1 MTDYWAK
8 LVAHRVTRRRAVAT
22 AGGFAAGAAL
32 LAACGGG
39 NKSSSKESAP
49 SLVYVPKEAT
59 NVTKGGTFTS
69 TAGDVQSFTTV
80 GPLGAPD
87 SVAAAHGY
95 SRLVKQKVYKYPEE
109 ALPTAAPDAATS
121 WEASPD
127 GLTYTFKLRPNFK
140 FDPRPPTS
148 GRAMTSADVK
158 YSWQVFVKT
167 NAFRTYLAQET
178 NPDAPVTSFETPDA
192 NTVVFKMA
200 YPSAPFLPYLTWN
213 RILTVMPVEADG
225 KFDAKMDMRGS
236 GAWRLKEYKP
246 SSLQSYEPNPDWY
259 DAAKMNFSG
268 MTFYNV
274 PEYAARL
281 SQFTAGNLADM
292 GGTGVLQQDIL
303 STKRDH
309 PELLLKPIDRLKL
322 YQEFIRFSYLP
333 NQPFFDERVR
343 RAASM
348 LIDRDLLIETVNETK
363 LFTDAGFKVEK
374 RWATSVAVGEPWWLD
389 PKGKDFGPEAAVFKF
404 DPAEAK
410 KMLRAAGYNSAIKTQ
425 FVIAANSPTDLEREA
440 TILANMIAAGGDFEI
455 AFKKAEL
462 ASDWRPNYHFN
473 GDKHEGM
480 AYGFFRN
487 TFPDV
492 DIPMFFFM
500 KSGDPQ
506 AGHLAADGK
515 PDTVLDGL
523 YKKQRGETDFNK
535 RMEVMKEIQRYMAK
549 HMYTLSSA
557 GDATRFELAQPWLGN
572 WGVYRTYS
580 PDGGPSNELYPYLFI
595 DSARKK

>member
-1 MTDYWAK
+1 MTAYWDNLTA
-8 LVAHRVTRRRAVAT
+8 RRTSRRRVLTT
-22 AGGFAAGAAL
+22 AGGLAAGAAF

-39 NKSSSKESAP
+39 SSTTKETPS
-49 SLVYVPKEAT
+49 SLVYVPKEASGA
-59 NVTKGGTFTS
+59 TKGGTFTS
-69 TAGDVQSFTTV
+69 TAGDVGSFTTV

-109 ALPTAAPDAATS
+109 ALPAAAPDAATS

-127 GLTYTFKLRPNFK
+127 GLTVTFKLRPNFK

-158 YSWQVFVKT
+158 YSWQVFAKT

-178 NPDAPVTSFETPDA
+178 NPEAPVTALETPDA

-200 YPSAPFLPYLTWN
+200 YPSAPFMPYLTWN

-225 KFDAKMDMRGS
+225 KFDPKTDMRGT

-259 DAAKMNFSG
+259 DASKMSFAG
-268 MTFYNV
+268 LTFYNV

-281 SQFTAGNLADM
+281 SQFTAGNLAEM
-292 GGTGVLQQDIL
+292 GGSGVLQQDIL
-303 STKRDH
+303 ATKKAH
-309 PELLLKPIDRLKL
+309 PELLLKPVDKLKL

-333 NQPFFDERVR
+333 NQPFIDERVR

-348 LIDRDLLIETVNETK
+348 LIDRDLLIDTVNETK
-363 LFTDAGFKVEK
+363 QFTDAGFKVDK
-374 RWATSVAVGEPWWLD
+374 RWATVLAVGEPWWLD
-389 PKGKDFGPEAAVFKF
+389 PKGKDFGPEASVFKF

-410 KMLRAAGYNSAIKTQ
+410 KMVRAAGYNSAIKTQ
-425 FVIAANSPTDLEREA
+425 FVIAGNSPTDLEREA
-440 TILANMIAAGGDFEI
+440 TILSNMIAAGGDFDI
-455 AFKKAEL
+455 QFKKAEL
-462 ASDWRPNYHFN
+462 ATEWRPNYHFN

-492 DIPMFFFM
+492 DIPLFFFI

-515 PDTVLDGL
+515 PDPQIEAL
-523 YKKQRGETDFNK
+523 YKKQRGETDFAK
-535 RMEVMKEIQRYMAK
+535 RSDVLKELQRYMAK
-549 HMYTLSSA
+549 KMYTLSSA

-580 PDGGPSNELYPYLFI
+580 PDGGPSNEVYPYQFL
-595 DSARKK
+595 DSSKKK

>member
-1 MTDYWAK
+1 MTNYWAD
-8 LVAHRVTRRRAVAT
+8 LTARTISRRRAIAAT
-22 AGGFAAGAAL
+22 GAVGAAAAF

-39 NKSSSKESAP
+39 SKSATQDAP
-49 SLVYVPKEAT
+49 NSLYVPKEAT
-59 NVTKGGTFTS
+59 KVTKGGIFTS
-69 TAGDVQSFTTV
+69 TAGDVASFTTV

-95 SRLVKQKVYKYPEE
+95 SRLVKQKVFKYPED

-127 GLTYTFKLRPNFK
+127 GLTVTFKLRPGFK

-148 GRAMTSADVK
+148 GRALNSADVK
-158 YSWQVFVKT
+158 YSWGIFVKT

-178 NPDAPVTSFETPDA
+178 NPEAPVTALETPDA

-200 YPSAPFLPYLTWN
+200 YPSAPFMPYLTWN

-225 KFDAKMDMRGS
+225 KFDPKTDMRGS

-259 DAAKMNFSG
+259 DAAKMSFAG
-268 MTFYNV
+268 LTYYNV

-281 SQFTAGNLADM
+281 AQFTAGNLAEM

-303 STKRDH
+303 ATKKAH
-309 PELLLKPIDRLKL
+309 PDLLLKAIDKLKL

-333 NQPFFDERVR
+333 SSPFMDERVR
-343 RAASM
+343 RGASM
-348 LIDRDLLIETVNETK
+348 LIDRDLLIDTVNETK
-363 LFTDAGFKVEK
+363 QFTDAGFKIEK
-374 RWATSVAVGEPWWLD
+374 RWATVLAVGEPWWLD
-389 PKGKDFGPEAAVFKF
+389 PKGKDFGPEASVFKF

-410 KMLRAAGYNSAIKTQ
+410 KMMRAAGHNAAIKTQ
-425 FVIAANSPTDLEREA
+425 FVIPSNAATDLEREA
-440 TILANMIAAGGDFEI
+440 QILSNMLGDKGDFEI
-455 AFKKAEL
+455 QFKKAEL
-462 ASDWRPNYHFN
+462 ATDWRPNYHFN
-473 GDKHEGM
+473 TDKHEGM

-492 DIPMFFFM
+492 DIPLFFFI
-500 KSGDPQ
+500 KNGDPQ

-515 PDTVLDGL
+515 PDANIEVL
-523 YKKQRGETDFNK
+523 YKRQRGETDFAK
-535 RMEVMKEIQRYMAK
+535 RSEVLKELQRYMARK
-549 HMYTLSSA
+549 MYTLSSA

-580 PDGGPSNELYPYLFI
+580 PDGGTSSEIYPNLFI
-595 DSARKK
+595 DSSKKK